1 MNGITPADMEKLQTE
16 NYNVLAEFALP
27 ILLKNT
33 DESKLS
39 SEEKKFLDIVKNWN
53 KRNDPDE
60 KGATIFK

>member
-1 MNGITPADMEKLQTE
+1 MNSITPADMQKLQTE

-39 SEEKKFLDIVKNWN
+39 GEEKKFLDIVKSWN
-53 KRNDPDE
+53 KRNDP
-60 KGATIFK
+60 G